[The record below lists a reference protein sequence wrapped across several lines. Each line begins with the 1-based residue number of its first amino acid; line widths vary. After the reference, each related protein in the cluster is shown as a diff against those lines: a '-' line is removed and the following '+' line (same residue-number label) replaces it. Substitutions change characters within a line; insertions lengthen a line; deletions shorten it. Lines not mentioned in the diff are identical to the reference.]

1 MLQTSRHLNT
11 RPEEAQISTGAERR
25 LIKRIVTSE
34 NELAIVALHDGD
46 IIASLE
52 TLTDRRGRLKHSTL
66 LGVSVAHGFRGLG
79 LGHAMLLCCLE
90 WAKGHPY
97 IERVELHVHGDN
109 DKAIKLYKVLG
120 FVEEGRKK
128 DAIRRGPQDYVD
140 DILMCAY
147 LGRKSVN

>member
-1 MLQTSRHLNT
+1 
-11 RPEEAQISTGAERR
+11 
-25 LIKRIVTSE
+25 
-34 NELAIVALHDGD
+34 
-46 IIASLE
+46 
-52 TLTDRRGRLKHSTL
+52 
-66 LGVSVAHGFRGLG
+66 
-79 LGHAMLLCCLE
+79 LE